1 MAKRPQT
8 AGEVV
13 SIESLEIPPIGQDP
27 EYAAAVARIE
37 QLHRKKLELEER
49 QARLAGAITASRQS
63 ASFHP
68 DQLESQLDQLLSGQ
82 TPEGAGSVKDLEREL
97 AEVKDSLL
105 IVEKG
110 LDTQHR
116 RIEAEQRSARERL
129 AKRIGPSYHALL
141 QKIAERLNLL
151 DDLLEQAQKFRAELE
166 AKGYTP
172 GGPLP
177 AGDLPNAA
185 SGMHRDHL
193 LWFHEHEERISI
205 RPRRGSLSDF
215 ASFGGTGRR

>member
-97 AEVKDSLL
+97 AEVKDSLPPFRGSAL
-105 IVEKG
+105 
-110 LDTQHR
+110 QFP
-116 RIEAEQRSARERL
+116 RIPFPAGRSGARRSA
-129 AKRIGPSYHALL
+129 A
-141 QKIAERLNLL
+141 
-151 DDLLEQAQKFRAELE
+151 
-166 AKGYTP
+166 
-172 GGPLP
+172 
-177 AGDLPNAA
+177 
-185 SGMHRDHL
+185 
-193 LWFHEHEERISI
+193 
-205 RPRRGSLSDF
+205 
-215 ASFGGTGRR
+215 